1 MPRVGFSVRASVGVS
16 ELVEEFLRA
25 FGIVVVVSLSILMS
39 TMSLIFCSF
48 NVGIRGQTVAKSLA
62 GIEVVVDNIVGAVTL
77 GTSSSVSIS

>member
-25 FGIVVVVSLSILMS
+25 FGIVVVVSLIILMS

-48 NVGIRGQTVAKSLA
+48 NVAIRGQTVAKSLA
-62 GIEVVVDNIVGAVTL
+62 GIEVVVDNIVETF